1 MPTGSQSPSTVF
13 FLFFSSSLQL
23 IPNVVTYEDET
34 VASGE
39 VIALSDGAKAFL
51 EQRGHRL
58 QSTGS
63 GAVCQFI
70 VHELAAPASS
80 GGGAF
85 RGMLTA
91 VSDPRKDGRPA
102 GL

>member
-1 MPTGSQSPSTVF
+1 MV
-13 FLFFSSSLQL
+13 LLQL
-23 IPNVVTYEDET
+23 IPNVVIYEDET
-34 VASGE
+34 VADGE
-39 VIALSDGAKAFL
+39 VIALSAEAKEFL
-51 EQRGHRL
+51 EQRGHLL

-70 VHELAAPASS
+70 VHEVAEPAAA
-80 GGGAF
+80 GGVF
-85 RGMLTA
+85 RGRLTA

>member
-1 MPTGSQSPSTVF
+1 VFLTVVCI
-13 FLFFSSSLQL
+13 LPAQL

-34 VASGE
+34 VADGE

-51 EQRGHRL
+51 ERRGHQL
-58 QSTGS
+58 QSTNS

-70 VHELAAPASS
+70 VHQLAEPPAR
-80 GGGAF
+80 GGGVF
-85 RGMLTA
+85 RGRLTA
-91 VSDPRKDGRPA
+91 VSDPRKDGSPA